1 MLQPSL
7 GALGAGRVW
16 RGGWE
21 RRALLGAW
29 RTSGNLGLVVSNSS
43 SSSPLPSG
51 RPWLCGPGVLGAQ
64 GGVGSTWCA
73 RGSHR
78 WKQHKSVPWGGS
90 KRQGTPSPRSG
101 LSWVLPRLS
110 FHSFSKPPGIP
121 IPSPAGGNLDVT
133 ARPSPFLP
141 CGHDKGPGSCGV
153 EPL

>member
-1 MLQPSL
+1 MLQPNL
-7 GALGAGRVW
+7 GALGPGRVW
-16 RGGWE
+16 RGEWE

-51 RPWLCGPGVLGAQ
+51 RPWLCGPGVLGAE

-110 FHSFSKPPGIP
+110 SHFFKASRDPHPTATTRGEPGCHSSSESIP
-121 IPSPAGGNLDVT
+121 AVWP
-133 ARPSPFLP
+133 
-141 CGHDKGPGSCGV
+141 
-153 EPL
+153 